1 MLKTIN
7 HLAILLAFVFSVNP
21 AALPAQCGF
30 ESDINVEPMA
40 PNGVYCSYDT
50 VKMSIAEP
58 FDNYQWYYNFDGS
71 ANGLMP
77 IGGAGGPTLE
87 IPVGDYGYAFFFAE
101 LTRDDCTQLSEPAV
115 IDSWV
120 FAPPAIQ
127 HEPQSEYCRGDS
139 ALITNAFGSYASY
152 QWLRDYEP
160 IDGATGPE
168 YWVKESGTYV
178 LNVFPFECPE
188 TVLTS
193 GIGPTFSFSGPQPPT
208 ISWDGSVLTAT
219 SGPEYQ
225 WFLNGTPIDGAT
237 GQSYTPLESGIYTVR
252 ASDGSNCRPISGPI
266 SIVISGAGQPAWARQ
281 FSVFPNPVGDALY
294 IRAPRDAAFE
304 VRALNAE
311 GKEVM
316 PRQLLHAGAP
326 AIPTGG
332 WTKGVYLLQVH
343 YQGEATGYRVVKQ

>member
-7 HLAILLAFVFSVNP
+7 HQAILLAFVFSLSQP
-21 AALPAQCGF
+21 SLRAQCGF
-30 ESDINVEPMA
+30 EADIDLEPMA

-58 FDNYQWYYNFDGS
+58 FDSYQWYYNFDGS
-71 ANGLMP
+71 GNGLMP
-77 IGGAGGPTLE
+77 IEGADGPALE

-152 QWLRDYEP
+152 QWLRNYEP
-160 IDGATGPE
+160 IEGATGPE
-168 YWVKESGTYV
+168 YWVKEPGTYV
-178 LNVFPFECPE
+178 LNVSPFECPE

-193 GIGPTFSFSGPQPPT
+193 GIGPTFSFSGPQAPT

-225 WFLNGTPIDGAT
+225 WLLNGNPINGAT
-237 GQSYTPLESGIYTVR
+237 AQSYEPQESGAYTVR
-252 ASDGSNCRPISGPI
+252 VSDGSNCRPTSAPI
-266 SIVISGAGQPAWARQ
+266 SIVVSGAARPAWTAQ
-281 FSVFPNPVGDALY
+281 FSIFPNPVEDALF
-294 IRAPRDAAFE
+294 IQAPREASFE
-304 VRALNAE
+304 VRVLNSE
-311 GKEVM
+311 GKEVI
-316 PRQLLHAGAP
+316 PRQILHTGAP
-326 AIPTGG
+326 AISTGG
-332 WTKGVYLLQVH
+332 WNKGVYLLQVH
-343 YQGEATGYRVVKQ
+343 YQGESAGYRVVKQ